1 MTKSL
6 SNLDL
11 FESGRGQDC
20 LKEQT
25 IEEYVRN
32 RLEKNDLYTVENHL
46 EGCVNCKERVEKYKK
61 EKGGR

>member
-1 MTKSL
+1 MTKRL
-6 SNLDL
+6 SNLGL

-25 IEEYVRN
+25 IEEYATN
-32 RLEKNDLYTVENHL
+32 RLRKDDLYAVENHL
-46 EGCVNCKERVEKYKK
+46 EECVNCKERVEKYKK